1 MGKEPEARQTLTRED
16 IQSISQFGEDIYRAV
31 TRLPGISGNDFSAR
45 FTVRGGEHDEVLVVM
60 DGLELYDPFHLK
72 DINGGALS
80 IVDVMAIEGI
90 DLLTGGF
97 PAECG
102 NRMSGVFNIKS
113 TTPQK
118 RRTSVGISLM
128 NTRFMSEGSFER
140 GNWLVSARRGYLDLV
155 LQLMGEEESFSPTY
169 YDVLGKVEYQLD
181 DKHRL
186 AFNVLQ
192 AHDNLEFI
200 EDDEDESTTKY
211 GNAYGWLSL
220 QSTFSSA
227 LLAQTLLAAG
237 RITHQR
243 NGLAFTGDTR
253 ESLMDFTVDDRRAFD
268 FFELKQDW
276 NWEVSQRHFLKAG
289 ADVKSLAADYDY
301 LSVQNR
307 FARVSQDSLKVN
319 IDSTQVERN
328 PSGFEF
334 DAYVADRFRLLSPL
348 I

>member
-1 MGKEPEARQTLTRED
+1 M
-16 IQSISQFGEDIYRAV
+16 
-31 TRLPGISGNDFSAR
+31 
-45 FTVRGGEHDEVLVVM
+45 M

-97 PAECG
+97 PAEYG
-102 NRMSGVFNIKS
+102 NRMSSVFNIKS

-140 GNWLVSARRGYLDLV
+140 GNWLVSARRGYLDLE

-169 YDVLGKVEYQLD
+169 YDVLGKIEYQLN

-211 GNAYGWLSL
+211 GNKIHY
-220 QSTFSSA
+220 
-227 LLAQTLLAAG
+227 
-237 RITHQR
+237 
-243 NGLAFTGDTR
+243 
-253 ESLMDFTVDDRRAFD
+253 
-268 FFELKQDW
+268 
-276 NWEVSQRHFLKAG
+276 
-289 ADVKSLAADYDY
+289 Y
-301 LSVQNR
+301 
-307 FARVSQDSLKVN
+307 
-319 IDSTQVERN
+319 
-328 PSGFEF
+328 
-334 DAYVADRFRLLSPL
+334 
-348 I
+348 